1 MIIILCFNLLLLYYH
16 RVFLLTLLLQ
26 SILQGVASVSP
37 DSTEIQPDNTKDPW
51 ELQRLHVARTWEFFF
66 QKQKHYGPN
75 GYNRACPDCGK
86 ILKHYYSNIC
96 RHRRFYCKGRQP
108 VAFDSGRQVEDTEV
122 PWKFQRS
129 HDARC
134 IIVSVST

>member
-1 MIIILCFNLLLLYYH
+1 MLYYH
-16 RVFLLTLLLQ
+16 RGFLLTLLLPF
-26 SILQGVASVSP
+26 ILQGVASVSP
-37 DSTEIQPDNTKDPW
+37 DSTEIQPEDTKDPW

-66 QKQKHYGPN
+66 QKHWSRLGKKHGLN

>member
-1 MIIILCFNLLLLYYH
+1 MIIILGFNVLLLYYDCDS
-16 RVFLLTLLLQ
+16 LLTLPLRF
-26 SILQGVASVSP
+26 ILQGVASVSP
-37 DSTEIQPDNTKDPW
+37 DSTEIQPEDTKDPW
-51 ELQRLHVARTWEFFF
+51 ELQRLHVARL
-66 QKQKHYGPN
+66 QRKY
-75 GYNRACPDCGK
+75 GYNRACPDCGT

-108 VAFDSGRQVEDTEV
+108 VASDSGRQVEDTEV